1 MQQDFN
7 LLVQRLKS
15 GIITQ
20 APTTLELQAARAVET
35 VCRENQTAARIIE
48 QLRKDISGLNDEL
61 YATSRALEAARAEL
75 LELRGN
81 NAAKQSVQQ
90 DSSGQS
96 DPA

>member
-1 MQQDFN
+1 MEQDFN

-20 APTTLELQAARAVET
+20 APTTLELQAARAIET
-35 VCRENQTAARIIE
+35 VCRENQTAGRIIE

-61 YATSRALEAARAEL
+61 YTTSRTLEATRAEL

-81 NAAKQSVQQ
+81 NTAKQPVQQ
-90 DSSGQS
+90 DSSRQS

>member
-20 APTTLELQAARAVET
+20 APTTLDLQAARAIET
-35 VCRENQTAARIIE
+35 ICRENQAATRIIE
-48 QLRKDISGLNDEL
+48 QLRKDISALNDEL
-61 YATSRALEAARAEL
+61 YTANRTLETTRAEL
-75 LELRGN
+75 LELRGHN
-81 NAAKQSVQQ
+81 PTEQPVQQ

-96 DPA
+96 NPT

>member
-20 APTTLELQAARAVET
+20 APTTLELQAARALET
-35 VCRENQTAARIIE
+35 ICRENQAATRIIE

-61 YATSRALEAARAEL
+61 YSTNRTLETTRAEL
-75 LELRGN
+75 LELRRHDP
-81 NAAKQSVQQ
+81 AKQPVQQ